1 MKTGWAVEITL
12 TVVLAIFCQASC
24 GQSLEDSIYEVGEP
38 ETGQIFSRLLHNI
51 LSAEIQDKHRVR
63 QLLPLLVLQTST

>member
-12 TVVLAIFCQASC
+12 TVLLAIFCQASRRQKW
-24 GQSLEDSIYEVGEP
+24 GDWTDVAEP
-38 ETGQIFSRLLHNI
+38 ETGQVFSRLLHDI
-51 LSAEIQDKHRVR
+51 LSAVIRDKYGVR